1 MAEIDMM
8 DIAGGGTVHVT
19 LRRYREFRIRMAV
32 ALFLM
37 RIACKVAGFAF
48 VADEECYSVT
58 FGGEKDHD

>member
-48 VADEECYSVT
+48 VADEECDSIT
-58 FGGEKDHD
+58 FSGEGL